1 MRIAFI
7 SCAIAASITMASLAR
22 ADGDEAP
29 STWMLQPSP
38 YDPPTSTTQGTTSTG
53 ATETKTDATAETK
66 TEEVGGA
73 TVSFAVRNE
82 NGEDIKHARVL
93 MDGQILTGA
102 LDGWAVTV
110 PPGEHVFEFAAAGYV
125 AEEHTVTIHAGV
137 VAELLTV
144 SLAPVELAYDY
155 TLTTPPVIK
164 RPPIYDPLADDY
176 TTPAKSPSDPW
187 IVTYVA
193 GGTSLVALAVGTA
206 FGVAASNQISD
217 LRQTCAPSCSD
228 SDVSSASAKMTAAD
242 VAFGVAIVSGT
253 VAVVWAVTHP
263 REPAHETKSAVG
275 FTVRGL
281 SGQF

>member
-7 SCAIAASITMASLAR
+7 SCAIAASITVTSLAR
-22 ADGDEAP
+22 ADGDDAP

-38 YDPPTSTTQGTTSTG
+38 YDPPTSTTTG
-53 ATETKTDATAETK
+53 ATSSGSTETKTDATPDTK

-82 NGEDIKHARVL
+82 NGEDIHHARVL

-125 AEEHTVTIHAGV
+125 SEEHTVTIHAGV

-164 RPPIYDPLADDY
+164 RLPIDVLANNY
-176 TTPAKSPSDPW
+176 AAPAESPSDPW
-187 IVTYVA
+187 MVTYVA

-206 FGVAASNQISD
+206 LGVAASNQISS

-228 SDVSSASAKMTAAD
+228 SEVSSASAKMTGAD

-253 VAVVWAVTHP
+253 VAVVWAITHP
-263 REPAHETKSAVG
+263 REPVHETKSAVG